1 MTDRDRLINELKKAK
16 NRCLIHESGGCLA
29 CKYRG
34 QADCTLENL
43 ADHLLANGVIAPPCK
58 VGDVVYAVGDKDGHQ
73 IKECKV
79 NHFSFESAEHFEV
92 DVYFDCDLDCDGCYF
107 QTYSQ
112 SYCGEWDCDNAY
124 GHSCIPIADFGKTVF
139 LTKEEALK
147 KLKELRE

>member
-1 MTDRDRLINELKKAK
+1 MSDKDKLIGLIDNFTENITARDLHSSKFASEF
-16 NRCLIHESGGCLA
+16 
-29 CKYRG
+29 
-34 QADCTLENL
+34 

-92 DVYFDCDLDCDGCYF
+92 DVYFDCVLDCDGCYF
-107 QTYSQ
+107 KAFSQ

-139 LTKEEALK
+139 LTKEEAEA
-147 KLKELRE
+147 KLKELGNSES